1 MEVDGV
7 LVAGAVLICGMAF
20 AVGQIFSSSD
30 IKKSCDTFGAFEV
43 SGVVYQCSKKE
54 SK

>member
-1 MEVDGV
+1 MPQIAIGF
-7 LVAGAVLICGMAF
+7 LVALLSLIF
-20 AVGQIFSSSD
+20 ASEMYESGKEYTAKQ
-30 IKKSCDTFGAFEV
+30 CDTFGAFEV